1 MESYKCVVVKII
13 FQYFRCLKNCGVNNF
28 KTNPNEVVYL
38 EVKVLNNFDVKSFLW
53 TYSVNGGSEASTEE
67 IQQSNT
73 DSHIL
78 VLKKNSLKQGSNYTF
93 YVKVNTGQ

>member
-1 MESYKCVVVKII
+1 MESYICVVVKII
-13 FQYFRCLKNCGVNNF
+13 FQYFRCLKNCGLNNF

-38 EVKVLNNFDVKSFLW
+38 EVKVLNKFVVKSFLW

-73 DSHIL
+73 DSHVL
-78 VLKKNSLKQGSNYTF
+78 VLKKNTLKQGSNYTF